1 MSLIVMCAL
10 RQPSQVS
17 SLVSMEKN
25 ECGLG
30 ELGLNAV
37 VHGLEG
43 HTVDF
48 QLHSECSRERWHVCE
63 HVRLEGRHCLH
74 SMKSSS

>member
-1 MSLIVMCAL
+1 
-10 RQPSQVS
+10 
-17 SLVSMEKN
+17 MEKN

-48 QLHSECSRERWHVCE
+48 NSIQNAAGSDGMFV
-63 HVRLEGRHCLH
+63 
-74 SMKSSS
+74 SM

>member
-17 SLVSMEKN
+17 SWVSMEKN

-48 QLHSECSRERWHVCE
+48 NSIQNAAGSDGMFV
-63 HVRLEGRHCLH
+63 
-74 SMKSSS
+74 SM

>member
-17 SLVSMEKN
+17 SWVSMEKN

-43 HTVDF
+43 HTPF
-48 QLHSECSRERWHVCE
+48 RMQQ
-63 HVRLEGRHCLH
+63 GAMACL
-74 SMKSSS
+74 